1 MSPLAPDLSNDNE
14 PQGPTRR
21 VFRPKLAASLIALL
35 MFGCLLGLG
44 TWQARRYQESTATI
58 AAYSAQHDQPPLKTL
73 GGVPG
78 DGDDNTRLHALHFR
92 RAELSGTLEADKTQL
107 LTARYMF
114 GRRGFG
120 VMMPMRVAGGP
131 LPRVLV
137 YLGWVSEDKVEAYIA
152 EIKAQPERTVL
163 GRLQVPPLEPAQR
176 VVGEFVGHPTWLRA
190 WPKGV
195 AATVEGIEPR
205 VMLQVGVQA
214 VGDPVDP
221 EKIPLDGYAHPVR
234 MHPSKH
240 VEYAVTWYGLA
251 LTLVAVWF
259 SFSLKKVPIGAV
271 AGASAGA
278 LARNDEHADDADG
291 DLPGQAP

>member
-1 MSPLAPDLSNDNE
+1 MSPLAPDLSNDAE
-14 PQGPTRR
+14 TTGPTRR
-21 VFRPKLAASLIALL
+21 VFRPKLAASLIALV

-58 AAYSAQHDQPPLKTL
+58 AAYSAQHDQPPLTSL

-78 DGDDNTRLHALHFR
+78 DGEDDARLHALHFR
-92 RAELSGTLEADKTQL
+92 RAELTGTLEPDQTQL

-114 GRRGFG
+114 GQRGFG

-137 YLGWVSEDKVEAYIA
+137 YLGWVPEDKVEDYIA
-152 EIKAQPERTVL
+152 EIRAKPERTVL
-163 GRLQVPPLEPAQR
+163 GRLQVPPLDPPQHT
-176 VVGEFVGHPTWLRA
+176 VGTFVGHPTWLRA

-195 AATVEGIEPR
+195 AATVAGIEPR
-205 VMLQVGVQA
+205 LMLQAGVQA
-214 VGDPVDP
+214 VGEPVDP
-221 EKIPLDGYAHPVR
+221 SKIPLDGYAHPVR

-240 VEYAVTWYGLA
+240 VEYAATWYGLA

-259 SFSLKKVPIGAV
+259 SFSLTKIPVDPVQGA
-271 AGASAGA
+271 AGAAVVASAGPT
-278 LARNDEHADDADG
+278 DDT
-291 DLPGQAP
+291 P